1 MAVCSNLRSIEERNY
16 FDLGWERVTID
27 EVETLNDY
35 SVVNSSR
42 RAVTRSSMVQE
53 TKFFILATISF
64 F

>member
-53 TKFFILATISF
+53 AKMFILATISF